1 MIDPKAILESYATD
15 AGLVNIVQAGN
26 RDELNKL
33 FEQNNPA
40 DFPQAAVTAWRQKV
54 EPTGPW
60 WRVWHEVDVLVCK
73 YAGFDDPG
81 YFRYLNQQEL
91 SQIAFNLFRLVCEG
105 ESWPG
110 GVKPR
115 NVSISALDMNM
126 FDANLD
132 AVRLT
137 FEMPELQAL
146 CYVPPPPP
154 PEE

>member
-1 MIDPKAILESYATD
+1 MIDPKDILETYATT

-33 FEQNNPA
+33 FETNDPT
-40 DFPQAAVTAWRQKV
+40 DFPQAAVTAWRQKI
-54 EPTGPW
+54 EPAGMAW
-60 WRVWHEVDVLVCK
+60 NVWHEVDVLVCK

-81 YFRYLNQQEL
+81 AYRYANQQEL
-91 SQIAFNLFRLVCEG
+91 SAIALNLFRLVCEG
-105 ESWPG
+105 EDWPSG
-110 GVKPR
+110 TKPR

-137 FEMPELQAL
+137 FEMPERQPL

-154 PEE
+154 EE